1 MVILVCRVS
10 VLDLVNKMR
19 GERVDCLCFRE
30 KSTILSSLL
39 SRAAESDQPA
49 SNQTVISG
57 SETAGQAGQAGL
69 ANSNLSSQ
77 VRAKKSAGVGSDPL
91 PCGLQ
96 CKRIKQVR
104 LQTCLCSGS
113 ALTFI
118 NPSQSLLV
126 PPAVGSEADWQSCND
141 INPDEILSARFAGA
155 GTRHDQRLRL
165 NVITPAKRKRARLES
180 SRLRAP
186 NTISQSSLGTRNEG
200 RRVSTSS
207 RRK

>member
-118 NPSQSLLV
+118 NPSQWGARQTGRVVMILTQMKYC
-126 PPAVGSEADWQSCND
+126 PPGLPGPG
-141 INPDEILSARFAGA
+141 PDT
-155 GTRHDQRLRL
+155 TRD
-165 NVITPAKRKRARLES
+165 S
-180 SRLRAP
+180 
-186 NTISQSSLGTRNEG
+186 G
-200 RRVSTSS
+200 
-207 RRK
+207 